1 MIKTIIHKSRHIFAR
16 TMTTQQ
22 QQNHQQMFQ
31 TKLLKVDPT
40 SISFASST
48 GEPIFSDLETQT
60 HLEEASALLSTT
72 DNVVAFPTETVYG
85 LGGNSF
91 NDESIKNIYKAKNR
105 PADNPLISHISS
117 PSQIP
122 RFFSVEIPEIY
133 KPLIAKFWPGPLTIL
148 IPNVSNSQIS
158 QFTTAG
164 QDTVAVRLP
173 SHPIARAL
181 IHLSDC
187 PIAAPSANASTRP
200 SPTLASHVYHDL
212 QGRIPVILD
221 GDNAQVGVESTVV
234 DGLSSPPML
243 LRPGGVSLEQIR
255 EFGGELWKDV
265 VIAKKL
271 SDDSLEPVKTP
282 GMKYKHY
289 SPTAKVVLVKD
300 EDSIAE
306 YIKEHGLEPDQTKLA
321 LLTCETFKG
330 ENFQGIVQSLGKSKA
345 EISSNLFK
353 ALRYL
358 DEELNVE
365 LIFVEQVGLSDEGLA
380 IMNRLQK
387 AASENI

>member
-1 MIKTIIHKSRHIFAR
+1 MIKHFTLTLKKAYRHRA
-16 TMTTQQ
+16 MSNKTQSST
-22 QQNHQQMFQ
+22 FQ
-31 TKLLKVDPT
+31 TKVCKVDPT
-40 SISFASST
+40 SIHFDGKDQLT
-48 GEPIFSDLETQT
+48 ISDTQT
-60 HLEEASALLSTT
+60 ETYLEEAAQLLSTT
-72 DNVVAFPTETVYG
+72 SNVVAFPTETVYG

-105 PADNPLISHISS
+105 PSDNPLISHIST
-117 PSQIP
+117 PSQILE
-122 RFFSVEIPEIY
+122 FFDVEIPEIY
-133 KPLIAKFWPGPLTIL
+133 KPLISNFWPGPLTIL
-148 IPNVSNSQIS
+148 IPNVPGSKLSQY
-158 QFTTAG
+158 TTAG

-181 IHLSDC
+181 IHLANC

-200 SPTLASHVYHDL
+200 SPTLASHVFHDL
-212 QGRIPVILD
+212 QGRIPMILD
-221 GDNAQVGVESTVV
+221 GDGAKVGVESTVV

-289 SPTAKVVLVKD
+289 SPTAKVVLVKN
-300 EDSIAE
+300 EDSIGE
-306 YIKEHGLEPDQTKLA
+306 YLKEHELTDSKLA
-321 LLTCETFKG
+321 LLTCENFKG
-330 ENFQGIVQSLGKSKA
+330 EGFKGIVQSLGNTKP
-345 EISSNLFK
+345 EISANLFK
-353 ALRYL
+353 ALRHL
-358 DEELNVE
+358 DEELSVD
-365 LIFVEQVGLSDEGLA
+365 LIFIEEVGLSDEGLA